1 MQGFFYPLCS
11 YHRIVL
17 PTSPSLPDVGHHHR
31 APLQLLQV
39 DGRRAR
45 SHSSASPKVSSS
57 SGLTSNGIGVA

>member
-45 SHSSASPKVSSS
+45 SHSSASPRFQAHPGSPQT
-57 SGLTSNGIGVA
+57 GLA